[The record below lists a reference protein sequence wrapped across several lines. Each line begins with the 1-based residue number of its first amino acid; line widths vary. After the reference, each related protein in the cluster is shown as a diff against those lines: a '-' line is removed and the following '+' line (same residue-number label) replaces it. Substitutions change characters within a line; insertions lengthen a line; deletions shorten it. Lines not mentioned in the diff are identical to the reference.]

1 MRRRD
6 FITLLGGA
14 AAAWPLAA
22 RAQQP
27 TLPLVG
33 CLRGT
38 GRVASAP
45 FDAAF
50 RQGLASVGFE
60 ERHNVTIEYRYAE
73 GQYSRQASEI
83 DDLLCRQ
90 VAVIYVSDIP
100 AALAAKAATT
110 TVPIVFRIGGDPIQ
124 LGLVTSMSRPGGN
137 LTGVSFL
144 TTATGAI
151 RLQMLHEAVPNA
163 AVMGLLVNPT
173 NPQAAPDTREAQEAA
188 RKLGLELHVLGASSA
203 QEIDAAFATLV
214 QRRVQALV
222 IDGDALF
229 ATRSAQLGVLTV
241 RHALPSIYSARAL
254 PDAGGLMSYGT
265 TSVDADRL
273 SGVYVGRILKG
284 EKPATL
290 PVQQSVKVELIINLI
305 TAKAL
310 GITIPIT
317 LLGRADEVIE

>member
-1 MRRRD
+1 MNRRHV
-6 FITLLGGA
+6 ITLLGGA
-14 AAAWPLAA
+14 TAAWPIAA
-22 RAQQP
+22 WAQQAMP
-27 TLPLVG
+27 VVG
-33 CLRGT
+33 YVRGV
-38 GRVASAP
+38 GRIASAP
-45 FDAAF
+45 LDAAF

-60 ERHNVTIEYRYAE
+60 EHRNVTIDYRYVE
-73 GQYSRQASEI
+73 GQYGGQVADI
-83 DDLLCRQ
+83 DDLVRRQ
-90 VAVIYVSDIP
+90 VAVIY
-100 AALAAKAATT
+100 AADTAAAVTAKTKTATI
-110 TVPIVFRIGGDPIQ
+110 PIVFRTGGDPIQ
-124 LGLVTSMSRPGGN
+124 LGLVTSFNRPGGN
-137 LTGVSFL
+137 ITGVSFL
-144 TTATGAI
+144 VTATQAI
-151 RLQMLHEAVPNA
+151 RLQMLREAVPGA
-163 AVMGLLVNPT
+163 TVMGLLVNAS
-173 NPQAAPDTREAQEAA
+173 NPNVEAITKEAQDAA
-188 RKLGLELHVLGASSA
+188 RKLGLELQVIGATNA

-265 TSVDADRL
+265 RSVDADRL
-273 SGVYVGRILKG
+273 SGVYVGRILRG

-305 TAKAL
+305 AAKAL